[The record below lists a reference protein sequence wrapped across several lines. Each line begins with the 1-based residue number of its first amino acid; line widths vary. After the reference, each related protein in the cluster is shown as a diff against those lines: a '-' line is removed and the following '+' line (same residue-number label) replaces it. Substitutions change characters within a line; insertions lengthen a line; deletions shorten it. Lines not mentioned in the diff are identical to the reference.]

1 MKTINTKQV
10 LFAVLVA
17 ISFTSCAPKITEKVV
32 NKEVPESFG
41 EQQDTNSSSKIVWKD
56 FYSDSYLS
64 ALIDTALKNNQE
76 LNIFMQEMS
85 IAKNEVGAKKG
96 EYLPSVG
103 VGVDADMD
111 KSGEYTR
118 NGAIEA
124 NHEVKK
130 GTPFPNPYTELNVG
144 LFASW
149 EIDVWKKL
157 RNAKNAALNRYLASI
172 EGKNLMETNLVAEI
186 ANAYYELLALDKELA
201 IVNQN
206 IAIQQNAY
214 EIVKLQKE
222 SAQLTELAVRR
233 FEAQLQGTKSL
244 RYKIKQE
251 IVETENQINYLVGR
265 FPQTLER
272 NTSDFDDLNIMDVNA
287 GIPSQLLQNRPDIRQ
302 AELEIVAARLDL
314 KSARAN
320 FYPSL
325 RIKAG
330 LGLNSFGLSTLV
342 NAPAAVAYNLGG
354 ELLAPLVNRKAIKSV
369 YFNASNRQVQ
379 TVYEY
384 EKTVLKAHIE
394 VLNLISKMDNLNK
407 TYELIDQQ
415 VQSLTTAVE
424 ISNDLF
430 KSARADYLE
439 ILLNQRDALESKF
452 KLVETKKEQLH
463 ATVDIYRAL
472 GGGWSNN

>member
-17 ISFTSCAPKITEKVV
+17 ISFTSCAPKVTEKVV

-56 FYSDSYLS
+56 FYSDPYLS

-103 VGVDADMD
+103 VGVAADMD

-244 RYKIKQE
+244 RYKIMQE

-407 TYELIDQQ
+407 SYELIDQQ

-439 ILLNQRDALESKF
+439 ILLTQRDALESKF
-452 KLVETKKEQLH
+452 ELVETKKEQLH
-463 ATVDIYRAL
+463 ATVEMYRAL